1 MPVIE
6 KPLYYLSIHEAQ
18 ELIQKRALSPV
29 ELTRAVLD
37 RIAAVDGKL
46 HAYINLMADNALAEA
61 RTAEGEILRGN
72 WRGPMHGIPVAVKDQ
87 LDVEGLPARVRQ
99 HTKGVGD
106 ATPVRKLREAGAVMM
121 GKLHMSSLPDAD
133 LPMPRNPWNT
143 EHITGGSSTGSG
155 AAVSGG
161 LCLGLA
167 RRRYGRLHPQSSGFL
182 RHRRAQGHLWSREP
196 SRPRPA

>member
-1 MPVIE
+1 MPVVE

-46 HAYINLMADNALAEA
+46 HAYINLMANNALAEA
-61 RTAEGEILRGN
+61 SAAEGEILRGN

-87 LDVEGLPARVRQ
+87 LDVEGAPARIRQ

-106 ATPVRKLREAGAVMM
+106 ATAVRKLREAGAIIM
-121 GKLHMSSLPDAD
+121 GKLHMSSLPDAE
-133 LPMPRNPWNT
+133 LPVPRNPWNT

-155 AAVSGG
+155 AAVAGG
-161 LCLGLA
+161 
-167 RRRYGRLHPQSSGFL
+167 
-182 RHRRAQGHLWSREP
+182 REQV
-196 SRPRPA
+196 